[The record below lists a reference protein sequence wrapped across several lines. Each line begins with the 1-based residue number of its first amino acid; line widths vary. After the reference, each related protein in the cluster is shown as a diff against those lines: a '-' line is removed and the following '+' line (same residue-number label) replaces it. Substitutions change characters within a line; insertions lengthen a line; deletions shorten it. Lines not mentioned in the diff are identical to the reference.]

1 MADSISPISSLRYV
15 KSDSSDSKGGL
26 SVDTSTFLKL
36 LIAQTQ
42 YQDPM
47 EPQSNTEFVAE
58 LAQMTAQQQMQEMN
72 SSLGA
77 SKALGLVGKAVYAE
91 VLDSNTGIT
100 NCYNGV
106 VDRVVMKGG
115 TAYVVVG
122 DYAICIDDILA
133 AGNAADEST
142 DATNDLVGTNSAS
155 TGE

>member
-1 MADSISPISSLRYV
+1 MADSVSPISNLHYI
-15 KSDSSDSKGGL
+15 KSDSSKSKGGL
-26 SVDTSTFLKL
+26 NVDTETFLKL
-36 LIAQTQ
+36 LVAQTQ
-42 YQDPM
+42 YQDPLQ
-47 EPQSNTEFVAE
+47 PQSNTEFVAE

-100 NCYNGV
+100 NCFNGV
-106 VDRVVMKGG
+106 VDSVVMKGG

-122 DYAICIDDILA
+122 DYAICINDILA
-133 AGNAADEST
+133 AGNATEKST
-142 DATNDLVGTNSAS
+142 DATNDSGGTNSTS